1 MNTLATPNS
10 KITGGV
16 LPPIPTKTRLYT
28 RRPRLSLAAI
38 TERNLVF
45 NSMMTD
51 AENQPDSF
59 ATPIRTQREP
69 IIPDAPRKIYM
80 DTSET
85 HTQNFDSVDS
95 VAKKLNF

>member
-59 ATPIRTQREP
+59 ATPIRTQREQ
-69 IIPDAPRKIYM
+69 IIPDAPRKNY
-80 DTSET
+80 TNRSET
-85 HTQNFDSVDS
+85 NLENFTD
-95 VAKKLNF
+95 VAKRLNF